1 MAMLNIYINSEIKA
15 GQFIENPES
24 SFEGFLDWYKNRSDK
39 AVNKLKTQKGRLRRL
54 DQHLK
59 SLLEFVN
66 KKEDI
71 LNFFRVSRLLFDAKN
86 IFIEK
91 YNNAVY
97 NTKHF
102 IDEGEG
108 VLRVTSPEGYVA
120 VDRDGNA
127 VKLVNRLDFSSANFQ
142 KDKPGS

>member
-1 MAMLNIYINSEIKA
+1 MNGILFVLIKEIDKRKSVA
-15 GQFIENPES
+15 GKQRLEETLKQKTAQFE
-24 SFEGFLDWYKNRSDK
+24 
-39 AVNKLKTQKGRLRRL
+39 AQKGDIVNLF
-54 DQHLK
+54 K
-59 SLLEFVN
+59 VSSLL
-66 KKEDI
+66 
-71 LNFFRVSRLLFDAKN
+71 SQAKQ
-86 IFIEK
+86 IFINK

-108 VLRVTSPEGYVA
+108 VLRVTAPEGYVA

-142 KDKPGS
+142 KEKINPGHEIGRFIRLLWRVF